1 MFTAA
6 FDPKPVIR
14 TFEAALARLSSLSE
28 ELEIHENEVSGS
40 VRRAESQHN
49 QNVASLVSRVDDA
62 ISSFNQLDRS
72 LNGSDINGQESGG
85 NVALR
90 IGERLEELDRQRQR
104 AQDAKFLIQCWLEA
118 SEKGNLS
125 SLEDRRRLGGGES
138 KIHCAHIARQLL
150 KISHRLDPDGYEH
163 VNGNMTNGDGRRKG
177 KTKYPTREIIEKF
190 LEMLE
195 KDLLKQ
201 FDDSYRRQNFE
212 GMRVRSSPNSVFSGR
227 SLHLKGMRCGSARFR
242 RRCQRD
248 GPFRQSTPVFH
259 RQSSTDE

>member
-1 MFTAA
+1 M
-6 FDPKPVIR
+6 IR
-14 TFEAALARLSSLSE
+14 TFEAALSRLSSLSE
-28 ELEIHENEVSGS
+28 ELETHENEVSGS

-62 ISSFNQLDRS
+62 ITSFNRLEKS
-72 LNGSDINGQESGG
+72 LNGSDSGGQDSSG

-118 SEKGNLS
+118 SQKGNLS

-150 KISHRLDPDGYEH
+150 KISQRLDPDGQEQ
-163 VNGNMTNGDGRRKG
+163 VNGNMANGDGRRK
-177 KTKYPTREIIEKF
+177 KKKYPTREIIEKF

-201 FDDSYRRQNFE
+201 FDEFYRRQNFE
-212 GMRVRSSPNSVFSGR
+212 GMRVWKLLEKYFKQPLRFTRNAPLLCETLAKAPALWRSSLTSIS
-227 SLHLKGMRCGSARFR
+227 S
-242 RRCQRD
+242 
-248 GPFRQSTPVFH
+248 
-259 RQSSTDE
+259 SSTGLR